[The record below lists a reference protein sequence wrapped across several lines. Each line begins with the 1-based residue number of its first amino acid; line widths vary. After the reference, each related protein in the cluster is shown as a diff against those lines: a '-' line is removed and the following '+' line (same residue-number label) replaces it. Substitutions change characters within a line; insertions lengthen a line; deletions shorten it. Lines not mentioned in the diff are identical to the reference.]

1 MTLLLIIFVA
11 STALGVPIAF
21 SLGLSAISYLVVN
34 SSIPM
39 TLIAQRLFTG
49 LDVYPF
55 MAVPFFILA
64 GELMNSSG
72 ITKRLV
78 RFADVL
84 VGHLRGGLAHVNI
97 VTSMFFAGITGS
109 AVADTS
115 AIGSMLIPAMNDQ
128 GYDEDFSAAVTV
140 SSSVIGPIIPPSIPF
155 VIYSLISGTSVAALF
170 LAGVIPGLLLG
181 FGLMGVTLVIA
192 RKRQY
197 ARNERRATLREM
209 LVALVAAFVPLL
221 MPLIILGG
229 ILSGIF
235 TATEASGVAVVYALG
250 VGALVFRKLNARLL
264 MEIAISTAKTTGVV
278 FLVIASANIFNW
290 VLAVEQ
296 VPQQMAAIVGSS
308 ISNPFVLLLCIN
320 VILLILGTFVEG
332 TAAMIITVPV
342 LIQIAAPFGIHPVTL
357 GAIVVLNLMIGLI
370 TPPLGLCLFV
380 VCGLTRLRLEQV
392 ARAVLPFLAIEV
404 VVLLLT
410 TYIEPITLW
419 LPRLFHYAV

>member
-1 MTLLLIIFVA
+1 MTLLLIVFVI
-11 STALGVPIAF
+11 STAVGVPIAF
-21 SLGLSAISYLVVN
+21 GLGLSAITYLIANPSV
-34 SSIPM
+34 PM

-78 RFADVL
+78 RLADVL

-181 FGLMGVTLVIA
+181 FGLMGVTLIIA
-192 RKRQY
+192 RKRNY
-197 ARNERRATLREM
+197 ARNERRATFREM

-229 ILSGIF
+229 ILSGVF
-235 TATEASGVAVVYALG
+235 TATEASGIAVVYALV
-250 VGALVFRKLNARLL
+250 VGALVFRKLNFKLL
-264 MEIAISTAKTTGVV
+264 TQIAISTAKTTGVV

-296 VPQQMAAIVGSS
+296 VPQQMAALVGSS

-380 VCGLTRLRLEQV
+380 VCGLTRLRLEQI
-392 ARAVLPFLAIEV
+392 ARAVLPFLGIEI
-404 VVLLLT
+404 VVLLIT